1 MKKNIKYTYIGN
13 SRSNLIAL
21 GCDLTYKT
29 LLYLPKIK
37 VMIAFNPTY

>member
-1 MKKNIKYTYIGN
+1 M
-13 SRSNLIAL
+13 

-37 VMIAFNPTY
+37 VMIAFNPTYYIFVLFLLYMFLV